1 MRPLPENSIIM
12 TANTVQ
18 FRDQSSSSTG
28 YAEKFIINPKMPYRC
43 TVHNYYASILTN
55 YGI

>member
-28 YAEKFIINPKMPYRC
+28 YAEKFIINPKMHYFNPTAVQCIIIMLAY
-43 TVHNYYASILTN
+43 
-55 YGI
+55 